1 MKYDIKGTKYTR
13 DLNNMAV
20 LCKDKTEKI
29 RYEDE
34 LRKHKENQTRDSE
47 INNLKNEMAEI
58 KSLLQVLVNR
68 GQNG

>member
-13 DLNNMAV
+13 DLQNMAV
-20 LCKDKTEKI
+20 LCKDKTEKM
-29 RYEDE
+29 RYEE
-34 LRKHKENQTRDSE
+34 EIRKHKENQNRDIE

-58 KSLLQVLVNR
+58 KSLLQILVNR

>member
-13 DLNNMAV
+13 DLQNMAV
-20 LCKDKTEKI
+20 LCKDKTEKM
-29 RYEDE
+29 RYEE
-34 LRKHKENQTRDSE
+34 EIRKHKENQNRDTE

>member
-13 DLNNMAV
+13 DLQNMAV
-20 LCKDKTEKI
+20 LCKDKTEKM
-29 RYEDE
+29 RYEE
-34 LRKHKENQTRDSE
+34 EIRKHKENQNRDTE

-58 KSLLQVLVNR
+58 KSLLQILVNR